1 MANRIKGITI
11 EIGGDTTKLDKAISG
26 TNKNIKDT
34 QTALKDVERLLKMD
48 PGNTV
53 LLEQKQKLLA
63 QAVEGTKEKVDTLR
77 EAIEKADEALER
89 NNAYEKL
96 SGDLENAQNRATEAG
111 NALLEMQNKLEK
123 LQKSDSSGASEQIKE
138 TEAEIKRLS
147 QVVDDADAEVRTLQ
161 KSLEDIDGPMID
173 QKQYDALQRELIESE
188 KAAEDAEKAFDKC
201 SSGLEELG
209 SKARNVAEKAG
220 KVKDAF
226 SPVTKAVAGIA
237 AAAIATVPA
246 TEELRTDLSKLDNNA
261 RNAGVG
267 VDSARAAFEA
277 FAVATDETD
286 SSVEAVSNLL
296 QAGFTE
302 SNLQLAVENLTAAY
316 LAFPDTLKI
325 ESLAD
330 SLQETLATGE
340 ATGQFGELLDR
351 LGIGAEN
358 FSAGLA
364 NCTTEAQKQ
373 EYALATLAHSGL
385 SDTYEGWL
393 KNNEQLVENKE
404 ASLELKESLAKL
416 AEGVQPIVTKVTEL
430 ATKFLDWFNGLSD
443 GSKTVIVAMLAISA
457 SISPIAGAVE
467 SVSGALAALAESG
480 IIEKITG
487 DFGALG
493 LKTAAV
499 VAGVIAF
506 AALASKVIDAWSDMS
521 AIERAASV
529 IGLLL
534 IAVST
539 LAVAL
544 GALTGLGGA
553 VLAAAGL
560 AAGIAMVVAAVNA
573 ANKRAEAT
581 KASNDLNAYPAY
593 ANGGV
598 IPPNDPYLAVVGDN
612 KTEREIIA
620 PESTLRKIYREE
632 NSNYNAP
639 RSTSLNAVMQVDG
652 VTFGRLFVPYIDSE
666 NARRGI
672 SIVDG

>member
-209 SKARNVAEKAG
+209 RKAGDAAEKAG

-330 SLQETLATGE
+330 SLQETLATGS
-340 ATGQFGELLDR
+340 ATGQFGEVLDR
-351 LGIGAEN
+351 LGVGAEN
-358 FSAGLA
+358 FANGLA
-364 NCTTEAQKQ
+364 NCRTEAEKQ

-385 SDTYEGWL
+385 KDSYEGWL
-393 KNNEQLVENKE
+393 QNNEELVANKK
-404 ASLELKESLAKL
+404 ANLELQQSMAKL
-416 AEGVQPIVTKVTEL
+416 AESVQPIVTKVTEL
-430 ATKFLDWFNGLSD
+430 ATKFLDWFNSLDEG
-443 GSKTVIVAMLAISA
+443 GKKTIITVMALAA
-457 SISPIAGAVE
+457 SISPVAGAIE
-467 SVSGALAALAESG
+467 GVSNVLPKAIDL
-480 IIEKITG
+480 
-487 DFGALG
+487 FGKLDI
-493 LKTAAV
+493 KTAAIV
-499 VAGVIAF
+499 LGITAF
-506 AALASKVIDAWSDMS
+506 VALATQVINAWSDMS
-521 AIERAASV
+521 TLERVVSVLGMIAIAAGV
-529 IGLLL
+529 AAIALN
-534 IAVST
+534 AVS
-539 LAVAL
+539 
-544 GALTGLGGA
+544 GA
-553 VLAAAGL
+553 VGAALAAAAIVG
-560 AAGIAMVVAAVNA
+560 GIATVVGAINSAKSSSTRSGSSA
-573 ANKRAEAT
+573 SAT
-581 KASNDLNAYPAY
+581 NAYPAY